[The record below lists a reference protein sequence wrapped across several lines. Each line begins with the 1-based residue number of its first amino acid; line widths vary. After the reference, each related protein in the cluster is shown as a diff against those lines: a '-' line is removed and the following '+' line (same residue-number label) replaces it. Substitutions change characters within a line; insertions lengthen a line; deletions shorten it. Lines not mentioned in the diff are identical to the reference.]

1 MNSCLLRQNE
11 NNAEEWVNRLALLKK
26 DKEAYLRTFH
36 EALTTINPMRSTGK
50 VSDIWWE
57 FALFYEEAGDLIT
70 ANNIFSKATASKFK
84 NVEELANIWIFWTE
98 MLLRNGSYNDALS
111 IVKYPLM
118 QNSARNAD
126 QSELAESLVYSSKLW
141 SLCIDLE
148 LNFGTLD
155 TVKAA
160 YRRMIDLKII
170 TPKNLLNYAYY
181 LEDSHAYE
189 ESFRVYE
196 IGLNLFRWPSLF
208 SIWVN
213 YLRKLAQRYG
223 EDRLERLRDLY
234 EKVIKECPK
243 DKVK

>member
-1 MNSCLLRQNE
+1 
-11 NNAEEWVNRLALLKK
+11 
-26 DKEAYLRTFH
+26 
-36 EALTTINPMRSTGK
+36 
-50 VSDIWWE
+50 
-57 FALFYEEAGDLIT
+57 
-70 ANNIFSKATASKFK
+70 
-84 NVEELANIWIFWTE
+84 
-98 MLLRNGSYNDALS
+98 
-111 IVKYPLM
+111 M

>member
-1 MNSCLLRQNE
+1 
-11 NNAEEWVNRLALLKK
+11 
-26 DKEAYLRTFH
+26 
-36 EALTTINPMRSTGK
+36 
-50 VSDIWWE
+50 
-57 FALFYEEAGDLIT
+57 
-70 ANNIFSKATASKFK
+70 
-84 NVEELANIWIFWTE
+84 
-98 MLLRNGSYNDALS
+98 
-111 IVKYPLM
+111 
-118 QNSARNAD
+118 
-126 QSELAESLVYSSKLW
+126 
-141 SLCIDLE
+141 
-148 LNFGTLD
+148 
-155 TVKAA
+155 
-160 YRRMIDLKII
+160 MIDLKII

>member
-1 MNSCLLRQNE
+1 
-11 NNAEEWVNRLALLKK
+11 
-26 DKEAYLRTFH
+26 
-36 EALTTINPMRSTGK
+36 
-50 VSDIWWE
+50 
-57 FALFYEEAGDLIT
+57 
-70 ANNIFSKATASKFK
+70 
-84 NVEELANIWIFWTE
+84 
-98 MLLRNGSYNDALS
+98 
-111 IVKYPLM
+111 M

-126 QSELAESLVYSSKLW
+126 QSELAESMVYSSKLW